1 MPQKSFCWYLRAY
14 PHFDIIL
21 HERLIFSVLK
31 YKIYRRQTYQERN
44 CNYRYT
50 KWLLLFK
57 EPSCPWGT
65 PPLSVKISNKPQ
77 GAYSRKWSTFIRNE
91 EIKESTVP
99 QKSFCWY
106 LRAYPH
112 FDIILHERL
121 IFSVLKYKIY
131 RRQTY
136 QERNCNY
143 RYTKWLLLFKF
154 LFYDQIST
162 FPF

>member
-1 MPQKSFCWYLRAY
+1 MENLFPLQLYL
-14 PHFDIIL
+14 
-21 HERLIFSVLK
+21 E
-31 YKIYRRQTYQERN
+31 
-44 CNYRYT
+44 
-50 KWLLLFK
+50 LFK
-57 EPSCPWGT
+57 ASTTAESAQENNQHPPWSSTLLPMRDPT
-65 PPLSVKISNKPQ
+65 PFSQNFKQAPRHLFQEIEYIHKKWRNK
-77 GAYSRKWSTFIRNE
+77 GKYTM
-91 EIKESTVP
+91 P

-162 FPF
+162 FPFLISCLFIQVDFS